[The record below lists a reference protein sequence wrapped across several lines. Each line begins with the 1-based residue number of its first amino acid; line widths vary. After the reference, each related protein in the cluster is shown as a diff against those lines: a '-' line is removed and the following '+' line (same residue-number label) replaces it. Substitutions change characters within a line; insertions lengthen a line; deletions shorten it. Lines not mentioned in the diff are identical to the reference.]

1 MRVVRPDLC
10 LPLCL
15 RQDAAPSSLA
25 RGNHTM
31 KITLFLPC
39 LLPLSCEDTPLIHAE
54 ERQEREKK
62 IPTPPR
68 IHEESLGG
76 VEKSLFTIFN
86 GNHILE
92 D

>member
-1 MRVVRPDLC
+1 L
-10 LPLCL
+10 
-15 RQDAAPSSLA
+15 S
-25 RGNHTM
+25 
-31 KITLFLPC
+31 F
-39 LLPLSCEDTPLIHAE
+39 SCEEKPLIHAE
-54 ERQEREKK
+54 KWQEREKK